1 MLVLLLKFTRFAVV
15 VDTNRV
21 EAMGVAVPAHVA

>member
-1 MLVLLLKFTRFAVV
+1 MLVLLLELTHFAVV

-21 EAMGVAVPAHVA
+21 ETMGVAVPAHVA